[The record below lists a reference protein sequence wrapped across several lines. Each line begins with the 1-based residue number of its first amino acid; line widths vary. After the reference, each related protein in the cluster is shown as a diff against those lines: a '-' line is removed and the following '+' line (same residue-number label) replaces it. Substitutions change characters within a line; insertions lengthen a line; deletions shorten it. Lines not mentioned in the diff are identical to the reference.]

1 MARKSEEK
9 KKKRKRRGAAENGS
23 GENVE
28 KRRKR
33 HLPDPR
39 EYLSESTIRMLSVY
53 DYIIVLL
60 VTGLVLFG
68 VVMVFS
74 AGYYSTVNLSDP
86 DPYYYLKKQAGFAA
100 AGFVMMFFMA
110 RWDYHKMARYNRIY
124 LMVTVMMLALVL
136 TPVGTSVNGATRW
149 IYIGPIGITPSELT
163 KLAMIIFT
171 AVFLSKDP
179 TRATDL
185 RHGILPLLALTLVQA
200 AMIVK
205 QPNLSTAIVILVIVV
220 GMLLV
225 GGLNWGYIGAVIGA
239 GVAGVIFILTF
250 LPDSH
255 WYSRITNFIDPF
267 KNSQGEGYQV
277 SQSLIALGNGGL
289 KGLGLG
295 NSITKN
301 LYLPEPQ
308 NDFILAVIGEELG
321 FVGIFLLMVAYLFLI
336 KRCFV
341 VAANAP
347 DKLGMFL
354 ASGVGI
360 MLGVQVL
367 MNIAVVTASMPATGV
382 TLPFVSY
389 GGTSI
394 LVFMAAMGIV
404 LNISRKEDLR

>member
-1 MARKSEEK
+1 MKKKAGAEKLNNTDRDREEK
-9 KKKRKRRGAAENGS
+9 KKKGLARF
-23 GENVE
+23 
-28 KRRKR
+28 
-33 HLPDPR
+33 LPDPAD
-39 EYLSESTIRMLSVY
+39 YISESTARLLTTYDSVT
-53 DYIIVLL
+53 ILL

-74 AGYYSTVNLSDP
+74 AGYYSTTNLSKP
-86 DPYYYLKKQAGFAA
+86 DPYYFLKKEGEFAIMGFII
-100 AGFVMMFFMA
+100 MFLMA
-110 RWDYHKMARYNRIY
+110 RWDYHKCAKYYKQY
-124 LMVTVMMLALVL
+124 LYISIFLLVLVL
-136 TPVGTSVNGATRW
+136 TPVGRNVNGATRW
-149 IYIGPIGITPSELT
+149 IYIGPVNITPSEIT
-163 KLAMIIFT
+163 KVAMIIFT
-171 AVFLSKDP
+171 AAFLAKDP
-179 TRATDL
+179 SRATDFSK
-185 RHGILPLLALTLVQA
+185 GILPLLALTGIQA
-200 AMIVK
+200 AMIIK
-205 QPNLSTAIVILVIVV
+205 QPNLSTAMVIVFIVV
-220 GMLLV
+220 GMLIIGGFPWKYV
-225 GGLNWGYIGAVIGA
+225 GGVVAA
-239 GVAGVIFILTF
+239 GVAGIIFILAF

-255 WYSRITNFIDPF
+255 WYSRLTNFIDPF

-295 NSITKN
+295 NSVTKN

-308 NDFILAVIGEELG
+308 NDFILAIIGEELG
-321 FVGIFLLMVAYLFLI
+321 FVGIFLLMLAYLFLI

-341 VAANAP
+341 IAAKAP

-394 LVFMAAMGIV
+394 IVFMAAMGIV
-404 LNISRKEDLR
+404 LNISRKEDLK